1 MTGTLGAVDLAVVGA
16 YLGATFFLGV
26 RSGRAGA
33 TAFDVDSAD
42 APYENVATAPAGRV
56 SASIGVM
63 GVPGCWIHTRSL
75 PLSPRAGVARAVRAA
90 SVK

>member
-1 MTGTLGAVDLAVVGA
+1 MTLKSASGLIAFPTLRAR
-16 YLGATFFLGV
+16 FQIP
-26 RSGRAGA
+26 GRAGA

-42 APYENVATAPAGRV
+42 APYENVVTAPAGRV

-63 GVPGCWIHTRSL
+63 GVPGCWIRTRSL